1 MNFSSLNKAEVL
13 DHFCPPHAFVTH
25 ELKLIWLRNLTPEEM
40 ICTVNLWQLISL

>member
-25 ELKLIWLRNLTPEEM
+25 ELKLGLEIWLPKKWSAPLTFG
-40 ICTVNLWQLISL
+40 N